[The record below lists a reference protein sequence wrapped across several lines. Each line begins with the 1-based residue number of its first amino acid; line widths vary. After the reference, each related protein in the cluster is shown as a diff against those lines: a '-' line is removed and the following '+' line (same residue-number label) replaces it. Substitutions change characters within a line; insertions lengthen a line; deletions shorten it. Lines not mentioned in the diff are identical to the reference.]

1 MNSTRKYIASTV
13 IIFFTLL
20 AAPLAQATNGYFK
33 IGYGSK
39 NRGMAG
45 AGIAYGQDSLA
56 SAINPAALV
65 GMGDRI
71 DAGLEIFN
79 PKRKGTVDARG
90 LAVTNPPFGF
100 AATDLQGVKAS
111 KNSGA

>member
-1 MNSTRKYIASTV
+1 MNSTLKYISSTV
-13 IIFFTLL
+13 VIIVALL
-20 AAPLAQATNGYFK
+20 AAPLAHATNGYFK

-56 SAINPAALV
+56 SAINPAALA

-79 PKRKGTVDARG
+79 PKRKGTVDASG
-90 LAVTNPPFGF
+90 LAVTN
-100 AATDLQGVKAS
+100 AAVPICGHRS
-111 KNSGA
+111 SG